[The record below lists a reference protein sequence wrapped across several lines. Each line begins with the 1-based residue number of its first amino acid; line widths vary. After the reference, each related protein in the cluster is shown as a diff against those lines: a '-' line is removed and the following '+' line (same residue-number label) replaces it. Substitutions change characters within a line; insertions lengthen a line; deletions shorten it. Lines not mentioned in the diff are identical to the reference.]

1 MANYANIKDTINQN
15 IKTNGNQQITGQVL
29 QNVLNAI
36 VDNLTAGYL
45 MVGIATEDGNPG
57 TPDQNLCWLATQGTY
72 TNYGNITVESGKLA
86 VIKYN
91 GTWTSDTVDVQGAV
105 TAGDG
110 IAISDEGAVSVRTG
124 TGVKIDEEGNVA
136 ADLVA
141 GDYIS
146 IEGNKISCTL
156 DANPFYFVDALPDS
170 PVPGT
175 ENKVYVVPASDSP
188 AINLYIWNAET
199 SQFDLVGT
207 IDLGIDTSNFVKKGT
222 NDITE
227 PLELV
232 TEEGIGSTGE
242 MLYLRN
248 KNGVRIGI
256 ILKFGDD
263 TNILRS
269 SGLQAVKDRDGNP
282 SIALKCV
289 LSSLKLSQDGKLQLS
304 ANNFMEGMPIRPT
317 FYIEA
322 PAGESWDKPNTF
334 SISGIYS
341 KLKTVLAL
349 NASVVLTFASRDIN
363 IETDLQYYP
372 TDGDIQLTYMFSN
385 LRYAMK
391 IESDDSVTIV
401 SKADVRKFN
410 AADYGISLWY
420 NASGTDQTLYKNL
433 RKLINGDSNNDGI
446 LGYLCDSHNVF
457 VITGINTTT
466 SGSITTLTVSFTE
479 ANSRRQ
485 NTLIIDSTGVFSV
498 MRWPKLEV
506 LWADNYNL
514 IASGMPRP
522 DAWLVADGTDVSFYK
537 VVAEAYKN
545 GYNLILK
552 EYSYGSSSCNQYTV
566 KNIIP
571 GGTGYSLFYE
581 SGGRQYML
589 TINANGSM
597 STVCNV
603 FNASDYG
610 LSSWAQS
617 ASGTNIALTQ
627 KLIACFNYNWPI
639 IFKTATNAYPA
650 TTLFKNSTLM
660 RFLYD
665 DGSLGSAGSNSVR
678 GTASLTINVSTGE
691 YSIAVQ

>member
-45 MVGIATEDGNPG
+45 LVGIATEDGNPG
-57 TPDQNLCWLATQGTY
+57 TPDQNVCWLATKGTY
-72 TNYGNITVESGKLA
+72 ANYGNITVESGKLA

-105 TAGDG
+105 SAGDG
-110 IAISDEGAVSVRTG
+110 INISETGAVSVKTG
-124 TGVKIDEEGNVA
+124 TGIKIDEEGNVA

-141 GDYIS
+141 GDNIS
-146 IEGNKISCTL
+146 IEGNKINCTL

-175 ENKVYVVPASDSP
+175 ENKVYVVSDTAST
-188 AINLYIWNAET
+188 ALNLYQWNAET

-263 TNILRS
+263 TNIMRS

-289 LSSLKLSQDGKLQLS
+289 LSSLKLSQDGTLQLS
-304 ANNFMEGMPIRPT
+304 ANNFMEGIPIRPT

-322 PAGESWDKPNTF
+322 PDGNYWSDIGATF
-334 SISGIYS
+334 TISGLFNLIKSRGNAIAYGLKNPNNKTIYS
-341 KLKTVLAL
+341 VVAVYIPGADDDNQQINLSYVARGNTLQAL
-349 NASVVLTFASRDIN
+349 IN
-363 IETDLQYYP
+363 
-372 TDGDIQLTYMFSN
+372 
-385 LRYAMK
+385 
-391 IESDDSVTIV
+391 SDDSVVIASM
-401 SKADVRKFN
+401 SKLV
-410 AADYGISLWY
+410 
-420 NASGTDQTLYKNL
+420 
-433 RKLINGDSNNDGI
+433 
-446 LGYLCDSHNVF
+446 
-457 VITGINTTT
+457 
-466 SGSITTLTVSFTE
+466 
-479 ANSRRQ
+479 
-485 NTLIIDSTGVFSV
+485 
-498 MRWPKLEV
+498 V

-522 DAWLVADGTDVSFYK
+522 DAWLVADGTDTTLYK
-537 VVAEAYKN
+537 AINDAYKN
-545 GYNLILK
+545 GDNLILK

-566 KNIIP
+566 KNILDL
-571 GGTGYSLFYE
+571 GTGYQLFYE
-581 SGGRQYML
+581 SNGLQYIL
-589 TINANGSM
+589 TINSDGSIITDCNVINGSDFGANFAVT
-597 STVCNV
+597 TVGKTSIDLANRLKRLY
-603 FNASDYG
+603 NARMRIVLEQKAYQFCVDVIN
-610 LSSWAQS
+610 QDT
-617 ASGTNIALTQ
+617 ASGTLNLVYSVFLVIDAKFMVS
-627 KLIACFNYNWPI
+627 KLGMIINYNNGNYSI
-639 IFKTATNAYPA
+639 SYITNA
-650 TTLFKNSTLM
+650 
-660 RFLYD
+660 
-665 DGSLGSAGSNSVR
+665 
-678 GTASLTINVSTGE
+678 
-691 YSIAVQ
+691 